1 LLDDLRYTEH
11 ESANQANIPTEIDG
25 WPSLFLVWG
34 GFFLPLVQ
42 LINLAIKKEKKK
54 KTSKFPP
61 VGNRENVRECTR
73 DGVEPVGD
81 LHTADGPQFV
91 YSVWG
96 LF

>member
-1 LLDDLRYTEH
+1 
-11 ESANQANIPTEIDG
+11 
-25 WPSLFLVWG
+25 
-34 GFFLPLVQ
+34 
-42 LINLAIKKEKKK
+42 LAIKRRRKKKK